1 MECRSTGINA
11 GSFAGIVGLRAALV
25 AANVG

>member
-1 MECRSTGINA
+1 MKCRSKKINA
-11 GSFAGIVGLRAALV
+11 GSFAGIVGLRATLV